1 MHTAGLMRAPS
12 CGSVD
17 LRPTLSSLSD
27 GSGLRIFSVQSSSA
41 AIPTSSP
48 LAILSVG
55 RTKDACPAHLS
66 VGSASACANGA
77 VRQGGANSPGAQ
89 QWVLEDAGKSAT
101 GAQLVYIY
109 SAVGGTNSRIAVP
122 PAGSGGACAPGCD
135 ERVTPNPLCACSC
148 SCCATP
154 LQARS
159 GCAQRYLGADATNC
173 NNGRV
178 SLYSFADTRALIKWQ
193 VSRP

>member
-1 MHTAGLMRAPS
+1 MRAPS

-89 QWVLEDAGKSAT
+89 QWVLEDAGKSAA

-109 SAVGGTNSRIAVP
+109 SAVGGHMRSLLIGTCLWPPQNSAEHRTEPVHLA
-122 PAGSGGACAPGCD
+122 AMR
-135 ERVTPNPLCACSC
+135 E
-148 SCCATP
+148 
-154 LQARS
+154 
-159 GCAQRYLGADATNC
+159 
-173 NNGRV
+173 
-178 SLYSFADTRALIKWQ
+178 
-193 VSRP
+193 